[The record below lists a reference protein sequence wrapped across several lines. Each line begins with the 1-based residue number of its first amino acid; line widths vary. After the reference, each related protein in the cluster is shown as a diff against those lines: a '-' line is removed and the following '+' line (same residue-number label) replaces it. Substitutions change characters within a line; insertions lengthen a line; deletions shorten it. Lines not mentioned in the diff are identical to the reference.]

1 MPVSLSSQTMLDKI
15 TATIGELP
23 ASPAIVAKVMG
34 LTADLN
40 ASVEDLGE
48 VLASDSALTAK
59 VLRLSNSSFYGR
71 SRSVS
76 SLKEA
81 ILILGFY
88 TLRSM
93 VIASSTHS
101 LYSRKD
107 NAQFGQ
113 KLWDHSLACGMASRL
128 VARRIHHPKIE
139 EIFIAGL
146 LHDIGKM
153 ILGQKLT
160 TVYDK
165 VVKEVEDT
173 GRAFM
178 EVEQARLGF
187 SHVEVGATVLQKWNF
202 PTELVVGVQTHHET
216 TAEIEDAVASIG
228 FVVGF
233 SNKLAKQIAVGFENQ
248 ELPLLACHPLAGRFR
263 LNDEMLAE
271 MTDELRTRFS
281 EEKHLFEDN

>member
-1 MPVSLSSQTMLDKI
+1 MPVATKNQSMIERI
-15 TATIGELP
+15 TTTIGELP
-23 ASPAIVAKVMG
+23 ASPAIVSSVMG

-48 VLASDSALTAK
+48 VLAADATLTAK

-101 LYSRKD
+101 LYNRKD
-107 NAQFGQ
+107 NLNFGQ
-113 KLWDHSLACGMASRL
+113 KLWDHSLACGMACRL
-128 VARRIHHPKIE
+128 VARQIHHSRIE

-153 ILGQKLT
+153 ILGQKLMT
-160 TVYDK
+160 AYDK
-165 VVKEVEDT
+165 VVREVEAS
-173 GRAFM
+173 GRAFR
-178 EVEQARLGF
+178 EVETEQLGF
-187 SHVEVGATVLQKWNF
+187 NHAEVGATILEKWNF
-202 PTELVVGVQTHHET
+202 PKELVDGVQFHHDLRL
-216 TAEIEDAVASIG
+216 DASGGEVPIG
-228 FVVGF
+228 CVVGF
-233 SNKLAKQIAVGFENQ
+233 SNQLSKQIAVGFE
-248 ELPLLACHPLAGRFR
+248 EPSLG
-263 LNDEMLAE
+263 DLAE
-271 MTDELRTRFS
+271 HPFAGQFSIGTDVITSLTEELRTRFV